1 MIMLE
6 KKSYP
11 YQVDMTFTACTPSN
25 GLGSVI
31 SIPKLGVDDLLC
43 GRVKEGPGRQV
54 PEGF

>member
-43 GRVKEGPGRQV
+43 GRVQEGPGRQV